1 MPIDKYLN
9 DVGLCSRIV
18 LAIKEMPC
26 DNRDENLD
34 YLMNLVYFEER
45 PIGFFDGV
53 VAGGECGVGNVL
65 KSSGFHFYRVHIILG
80 TGTNIKAELLSLW
93 GFLMFV
99 KRCHIAELMVVGDS
113 KVVLDWFDGKS
124 QLNAL
129 NFHPWKKKIM
139 DLKQNFSWLKCF
151 HAHR

>member
-1 MPIDKYLN
+1 
-9 DVGLCSRIV
+9 

-45 PIGFFDGV
+45 PIGFFDSV
-53 VAGGECGVGNVL
+53 VAGGECGVGIVL
-65 KSSGFHFYRVHIILG
+65 KLIGFHFYRVHLIVG
-80 TGTNIKAELLSLW
+80 ASTNIKAELLGLW
-93 GFLMFV
+93 GQLMLA

-129 NFHPWKKKIM
+129 NLLPWKKKIM
-139 DLKQNFSWLKCF
+139 DLKQHFSWLKCF
-151 HAHR
+151 HVHRQFNSLENSFSKQALGK